1 MECPGQSTRYGLL
14 SGPFSTDKPWTDP
27 VVFDTSGDGSS
38 CANVVIANPKKII
51 ESDTTANVN
60 TLRVFL

>member
-1 MECPGQSTRYGLL
+1 LL

-27 VVFDTSGDGSS
+27 VVFDTCGDGSS
-38 CANVVIANPKKII
+38 CANVVIANPKII